1 MGHINSPAQ
10 IKAIMQANG
19 LTFHKGLGQ
28 NFLFDDFFLSQ
39 IVDSGDITK
48 DDVVLEIG
56 PGLGVLTTRLA
67 EKAKKVIAVEI
78 DQNIVP
84 VLQKLTVAYN
94 NIEII
99 NRDIL
104 KTDLSEI
111 LPADEKVKVVANL
124 PYYITSPIIM
134 KLLTEGK
141 FINTIVIM
149 IQKEVADRI
158 VALPSTKDYG
168 ALTVAVQYYSNP
180 KKMVT
185 VPAGAFIPPPKVDS
199 TVLRLDIPETPKFSP
214 KCEKTFFR
222 VVKGAFGQRRKTLVN
237 ALSSAFSEFAKDDI
251 KDAIVNCNLQENVR
265 GETLDIQKF
274 VEISNFLIN
283 KKRK

>member
-199 TVLRLDIPETPKFSP
+199 TVLRLDIPETPKYSP
-214 KCEKTFFR
+214 QCEKTFFR

-237 ALSSAFSEFAKDDI
+237 ALSSAFSEFTKDDI

-265 GETLDIQKF
+265 GETLSIEKF
-274 VEISNFLIN
+274 TEISDFLLN

>member
-1 MGHINSPAQ
+1 MGHINSPTQ

-28 NFLFDDFFLSQ
+28 NFLFDDFFLNQ

-199 TVLRLDIPETPKFSP
+199 TVLRLDIPETPKYLP
-214 KCEKTFFR
+214 QCEKTFFR

-237 ALSSAFSEFAKDDI
+237 ALSSAFSEFTKDEI

-265 GETLDIQKF
+265 GETLSIEKF
-274 VEISNFLIN
+274 TEISDFLLN

>member
-1 MGHINSPAQ
+1 MEHISSPAH

-28 NFLFDDFFLSQ
+28 NFLFDDFFLSK
-39 IVDSGDITK
+39 IVDSADITGE
-48 DDVVLEIG
+48 DTVLEIG

-84 VLQKLTVAYN
+84 VLQKLTIAYN

-99 NRDIL
+99 NKDIL
-104 KTDLSEI
+104 KTDLKEI
-111 LPADEKVKVVANL
+111 LPEGEKVKVVANL

-134 KLLTEGK
+134 KLLTEGD

-158 VALPSTKDYG
+158 VASPSTKDYG
-168 ALTVAVQYYSNP
+168 ALTVAVHYYSNP

-199 TVLRLDIPETPKFSP
+199 TVLRLDIPETPKYSP

-222 VVKGAFGQRRKTLVN
+222 VVKGAFGQRRKTLAN
-237 ALSSAFSEFAKDDI
+237 ALSSAFNDFSKEEIREIITNCDLSET
-251 KDAIVNCNLQENVR
+251 CR
-265 GETLDIQKF
+265 GETLDIEKF
-274 VEISNFLIN
+274 IEISDFLQN